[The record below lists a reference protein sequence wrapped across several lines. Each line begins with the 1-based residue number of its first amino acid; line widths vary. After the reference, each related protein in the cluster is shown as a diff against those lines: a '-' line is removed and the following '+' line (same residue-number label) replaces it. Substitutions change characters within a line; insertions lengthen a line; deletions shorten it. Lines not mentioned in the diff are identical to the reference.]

1 MKEDIQ
7 KLVVEAISKN
17 TLINKIEAN
26 LFIEDGKTGELM
38 SVTFDIIT
46 SIKSVSLNGETEN
59 Y

>member
-26 LFIEDGKTGELM
+26 LFIEDRKTGELM

>member
-1 MKEDIQ
+1 MEEDIQ
-7 KLVVEAISKN
+7 KLVVEAISKS

-26 LFIEDGKTGELM
+26 LFIEDKKTGELM